1 MFVAHSIGCVQVAFT
16 REHGRVSGLE
26 QVAAGEES
34 RGRGLGSPY
43 VQWAGGIAGLKF
55 GGGGEG
61 P

>member
-1 MFVAHSIGCVQVAFT
+1 MCTGSIH